1 MATVD
6 ELREKA
12 HEAYAR
18 ARASLDPSTKQEL
31 LNLADDYLK
40 QAHRRHCAGFCLYPS
55 DPGKSIAKSCSA
67 KPGKS

>member
-6 ELREKA
+6 EFREIA

-40 QAHRRHCAGFCLYPS
+40 QAEELRRAHVVQAAFQKS
-55 DPGKSIAKSCSA
+55 DKNIG
-67 KPGKS
+67 